1 MPRILRLCFLIRI
14 NLVSKPEHPM
24 KTSICLLW
32 CIVILLVSGCANIP
46 EPQPT
51 ALSTGSLHFKKP
63 VKTWKDF
70 LEQNIVMQKQDYS
83 CGAAALATLMRS
95 YFHDDITEKD
105 ILEDIVTHLSK
116 EDFGD
121 RKEKG
126 LSLLDLQEFAQ
137 RHGYQAMGVKLKFSA
152 LPKLR
157 GPVLV
162 YLETSEYKHFAILRG
177 IKEDRVFL
185 ADPSRGNIRLS
196 VFEFAKK
203 WPGIALVLGKKG
215 FGTPSEHL
223 LAVKK
228 ISPVANELSAA
239 RSGMYRNIP
248 AIRYR

>member
-1 MPRILRLCFLIRI
+1 
-14 NLVSKPEHPM
+14 M

-32 CIVILLVSGCANIP
+32 CIVILFLSGCANIS
-46 EPQPT
+46 EPQPI
-51 ALSTGSLHFKKP
+51 ALSTGALHFKKP

-70 LEQNIVMQKQDYS
+70 LEQNIVMQKFDYS
-83 CGAAALATLMRS
+83 CGAAALATLMQS
-95 YFHDDITEKD
+95 YFQDDITEKD
-105 ILEDIVTHLSK
+105 ILEDIVKKLNK

-126 LSLLDLQEFAQ
+126 LSLLDLKEFAE
-137 RHGYQAMGVKLKFSA
+137 RSGYQAMGVKLKFSA
-152 LPKLR
+152 LPQLL

-177 IKEDRVFL
+177 IKEDRIFL

-196 VFEFAKK
+196 VFEFAKE

-228 ISPVANELSAA
+228 SSPVVNELSAA
-239 RSGMYRNIP
+239 RSGLYRDMS
-248 AIRYR
+248 AIRYRLDFF

>member
-1 MPRILRLCFLIRI
+1 MAL
-14 NLVSKPEHPM
+14 
-24 KTSICLLW
+24 
-32 CIVILLVSGCANIP
+32 LLVSGCANIS

-51 ALSTGSLHFKKP
+51 ALSTGALHFKKP
-63 VKTWKDF
+63 VKTWNDF
-70 LEQNIVMQKQDYS
+70 LEQNIVMQKFDYS
-83 CGAAALATLMRS
+83 CGAAALSTLMQS
-95 YFHDDITEKD
+95 YFKDTITEKY
-105 ILEDIVTHLSK
+105 ILEDIVKHLDK
-116 EDFGD
+116 KDFGD

-162 YLETSEYKHFAILRG
+162 YLETSESKHFAILRG
-177 IKEDRVFL
+177 VQEDRVFL

-196 VFEFAKK
+196 VFEFAKE

-223 LAVKK
+223 LAVHKA
-228 ISPVANELSAA
+228 SPVVTELSAA
-239 RSGMYRNIP
+239 RSALYRDMP
-248 AIRYR
+248 ATR